1 MTRRGKVTPTM
12 KKDLTFDGISSYSH
26 DMMPTV
32 SAERIIF
39 EIEVLRKRLD
49 ELTKRITPLLNCSAN
64 NNQHQQI
71 LIKRTAY
78 SITWA
83 DFLRIK
89 SHQITGTWGKV
100 GIDDRVKMTPAQ
112 SKTGPQRPIN
122 FSINLFYLILPGFG
136 ELTFD

>member
-1 MTRRGKVTPTM
+1 M

-49 ELTKRITPLLNCSAN
+49 ELTKRITPLLHNPAN
-64 NNQHQQI
+64 YNQHQQI

-78 SITWA
+78 SI
-83 DFLRIK
+83 
-89 SHQITGTWGKV
+89 
-100 GIDDRVKMTPAQ
+100 
-112 SKTGPQRPIN
+112 N
-122 FSINLFYLILPGFG
+122 
-136 ELTFD
+136 